1 MIERGESSSG
11 SRQDEKHFVAN
22 YFSFVRII
30 SDNFPMIFSHT
41 FLHQRAHYCKA
52 NLAIFTIGTT
62 ITPWSSLVE
71 GDEQLDKPNSQTYM
85 E

>member
-1 MIERGESSSG
+1 
-11 SRQDEKHFVAN
+11 
-22 YFSFVRII
+22 
-30 SDNFPMIFSHT
+30 MIFSHT